1 MPKRDD
7 ATTKKVDYSEYGV
20 VRGATRYDPA
30 EWDAFERYCEAHS
43 LVPGTFIKKMVRD
56 VIAGRMVALGGL
68 KPEALAELKKYS
80 DDLGVELYAGVERIL
95 TDFLVEH
102 RRSRSRR

>member
-1 MPKRDD
+1 MQYHSK
-7 ATTKKVDYSEYGV
+7 SC
-20 VRGATRYDPA
+20 ATRYDPA
-30 EWDAFERYCEAHS
+30 EWDAFEKYCENHS
-43 LVPGTFIKKMVRD
+43 LVPGTFIKKMIRD

-80 DDLGVELYAGVERIL
+80 DDFGVELHAGVERIL

-102 RRSRSRR
+102 RRTRSRNK